1 MSRATLK
8 PIVSKLREAIIKGIA
23 GKLEKYGFDE
33 SGVLVI
39 KKPLSEYD
47 ETIRNNL
54 IALFEA
60 KYVDSQE
67 KYVDYIHNTSR
78 TFMHILICFKLMEK
92 RGIMGSVMS
101 RIINTEIY
109 NDIMPDF
116 IKVAPIAYDEFTNK
130 YKVEISNLAEKG
142 NNEEDIE
149 YYQFLYL
156 IQCMTKEMS
165 VDVPL
170 LFKDYEYNL
179 VQPDF
184 EDMKIIMQEMA
195 SIEEEEFWED
205 DFLGWIY
212 QYWVDTAKEEI
223 KRAKEEKEL
232 SYVNSIFEIIM
243 SSLSDEQSEY
253 GEFYTPRHV
262 VKEIVDKTINEY
274 LSREKSEIKDIKLLD
289 PACGA
294 GNFLVY
300 AFGYIV
306 DLYSKYYPEMSTER
320 KIADVLSNNIYGT
333 DIQREPLQ
341 ITAINLWMKAKTIAA
356 EAQIKTLNL
365 YNVNILMADSLY
377 PWEAEEE
384 FPQLSLFE
392 EFEEPKFTSENIGK
406 LLSEKQIVNH
416 NSAVSFYKKKFSVI
430 VMNPPYLGIR
440 KMKEE
445 TANFLKTYYPKN
457 YFNLFEAFIV
467 RAFNLLEK
475 DGVCGFVGT
484 DTFMNLDSY
493 ENLRVLLI
501 TKTKLIRIEQLGNVF
516 DGPTVNA
523 VVMIWVKNKNNK
535 DHSVLCKSDS
545 SQFKYESHILQKQF
559 KVIKGYPIIPTLT
572 DHIATIFKKNKTLVE
587 YAEIKQGMISGNNK
601 KYLRYKWE
609 VPKELIGKRF
619 FPYANGGG
627 YAKFAN
633 DIYEYIDYEDN
644 GRILKEDAKRKY
656 GSASRTIKNVN
667 YFFRSGITYSPIGG
681 SNFSARKL
689 PPNCIF
695 SDKGPCIF
703 SRQIDDMYL
712 LGFAN
717 SKVFN
722 YFIKLLNPTIGFAIA
737 DIERVPFILP
747 PDYLKE
753 KVISLTKAIVAT
765 KEFAVGFDKCSD
777 FFHETEIQYGFSKG
791 ANSIKEAYEIYKYKY
806 MAICNEMNCLQKELD
821 KSFYLLYAIT
831 EDEQEIIEESIT
843 GRILVEEEFC
853 SIEQACM
860 SYLRNI
866 VKEELEKKSAKLYSS
881 EELTS
886 IVHKYIE
893 GNIENGYLVIEEIES
908 ILGRKIVE
916 IIETGAKIDGT
927 NKRFSGASGQDMNEP
942 LIVSKFLG
950 GTGKQRKSIFWLT
963 FQFLVEFD
971 DNKRYVMQNEIRR
984 LTNEMYIPKLQRA
997 KEKLQAEGISVSEQ
1011 KNLEKEV
1018 ALYEECVK
1026 TLENWKVVD

>member
-8 PIVSKLREAIIKGIA
+8 PIVSKLRESIIKGIS

-33 SGVLVI
+33 NGVLA
-39 KKPLSEYD
+39 KEKPLSEFD
-47 ETIRNNL
+47 ETIRTNL

-60 KYVDSQE
+60 KHIDTQE
-67 KYVDYIHNTSR
+67 KYVDYIHDTSR

-92 RGIMGSVMS
+92 RGIMDTVVS
-101 RIINTEIY
+101 RIIDTDIY
-109 NDIMPDF
+109 NEIMPDF
-116 IKVAPIAYDEFTNK
+116 IKVAPIAYDEFIDK
-130 YKVEISNLAEKG
+130 YNVEISNLAEKG

-149 YYQFLYL
+149 YYRFLYL
-156 IQCMTKEMS
+156 IQCMAKEMS
-165 VDVPL
+165 TDVPL

-179 VQPDF
+179 IQPDF
-184 EDMKIIMQEMA
+184 EDMKIVLQTMA
-195 SIEEEEFWED
+195 SIEEEEFLED

-232 SYVNSIFEIIM
+232 SYVNTLFEIIM

-262 VKEIVDKTINEY
+262 VKEIVDNTINEY
-274 LSREKSEIKDIKLLD
+274 LRRENSEIKDIKLLD

-320 KIADVLSNNIYGT
+320 KIVDVLSNNIYGT

-341 ITAINLWMKAKTIAA
+341 ITAINLWMKAKSIAA
-356 EAQIKTLNL
+356 EAKIKTLNL

-377 PWEAEEE
+377 PWETEEE
-384 FPQLSLFE
+384 FRQMSFFE
-392 EFEEPKFTSENIGK
+392 QFEEPKFTSENIGK
-406 LLSEKQIVNH
+406 LLSERQIVNH
-416 NSAVSFYKKKFSVI
+416 NSAVSFYKQKFSVI

-467 RAFNLLEK
+467 RAFNLLENN
-475 DGVCGFVGT
+475 GVCGFVGT

-501 TKTKLIRIEQLGNVF
+501 TKTRLIRIEQLGNVF

-535 DHSVLCKSDS
+535 DHRVLCKSDS
-545 SQFKYESHILQKQF
+545 SQFKYESHILQEQF

-572 DHIATIFKKNKTLVE
+572 EHIATIFKKNKTLVE

-601 KYLRYKWE
+601 KYLRNKWE

-656 GSASRTIKNVN
+656 GSASRTIKNVD
-667 YFFRSGITYSPIGG
+667 YFFRPGITYSPIGG
-681 SNFSARKL
+681 NNFSARRL

-703 SRQIDDMYL
+703 SREIEEMYL

-747 PDYLKE
+747 PVDFKE
-753 KVISLTKAIVAT
+753 KIISLTKAIVET
-765 KEFAVGFDKCSD
+765 KEFVIGFDKSSD
-777 FFHETEIQYGFSKG
+777 FFHETEIQYGFNKG
-791 ANSIKEAYEIYKYKY
+791 NKSIKKAYEEYKYKY
-806 MAICNEMNCLQKELD
+806 IDICNEIDCLQKELD
-821 KSFYLLYAIT
+821 ENFYQLYGIT
-831 EDEQEIIEESIT
+831 ENEQKVIEESIT
-843 GRILVEEEFC
+843 GRILVEEEIC
-853 SIEQACM
+853 SVEKSCM
-860 SYLRNI
+860 NYLRNI
-866 VKEELEKKSAKLYSS
+866 VKEEIEKKPARLYTS
-881 EELTS
+881 EELAS
-886 IVHKYIE
+886 IIHNYIE
-893 GNIENGYLVIEEIES
+893 ESIENGYLVIEEIES
-908 ILGRKIVE
+908 ILGRKIIE
-916 IIETGAKIDGT
+916 IIEIGAKIDGSS
-927 NKRFSGASGQDMNEP
+927 KKFSGDTGQDMNEP
-942 LIVSKFLG
+942 LIISKFLG
-950 GTGKQRKSIFWLT
+950 GTGKQKKNIFWLT
-963 FQFLVEFD
+963 SQFLLEFD
-971 DNKRYVMQNEIRR
+971 ENKCYVMQNEIRR
-984 LTNEMYIPKLQRA
+984 LTNEIYLPKLQRA
-997 KEKLQAEGISVSEQ
+997 KEKLQVGGYTGVEE
-1011 KNLEKEV
+1011 KKLEKEV

-1026 TLENWKVVD
+1026 TLENWKVVE